1 MKRFLKQLIYGV
13 FYLSVFAGIGFAVYY
28 YFLVPKPTC
37 FDGIKNQN
45 EEFVDCGGVCE
56 SCELK
61 TLSLINGEAK
71 VFSAGKYK
79 SNVLVRIE
87 NPSSNYFLRNFDYE
101 FGVFSNLGTKL
112 FSISKKSSILPEE
125 KKYIVVSG
133 IDADYRD
140 VGKVVFKPINQNW
153 EPVSNLARYDF
164 KTNGLKVGISGGYT
178 EIEGELENVSSLNF
192 SSIRATA
199 VIFDKNGAVLNGGT
213 TELNEIKAFGKTP
226 FKIYLPSLPEITAKM
241 DSTKTKVFYEI
252 IKN

>member
-1 MKRFLKQLIYGV
+1 MKRFLKQLVYGI
-13 FYLSVFAGIGFAVYY
+13 FYLSAFVGMGFVIYY
-28 YFLVPKPTC
+28 WFFIPKQTC

-45 EEFVDCGGVCE
+45 EEAIDCGGVCE

-61 TLSLINGEAK
+61 TLNLISGEVK

-79 SNVLVRIE
+79 SNILVRIE
-87 NPSSNYFLRNFDYE
+87 NPSSNYFLRNFSYE
-101 FGVFSNLGTKL
+101 FNIFSSLGTKL
-112 FSISKKSSILPEE
+112 ASINKESSILPKEV
-125 KKYIVVSG
+125 KYLVVSG
-133 IDADYRD
+133 IDYDYHD
-140 VGKVVFKPINQNW
+140 IEKVVFKLINQNW

-164 KTNGLKVGISGGYT
+164 KTDGIKVGISGRYT
-178 EIEGELENVSSLNF
+178 EIEGEFENASSLNF
-192 SSIRATA
+192 SSIRVIG
-199 VIFDKNGAVLNGGT
+199 VIFDKAGVVLNGGT